1 MDKKRIPVSEPC
13 LGGNEEKYVL
23 ECVRSSWISS
33 LGKFI
38 PQFEEGFAEFC
49 GSKHG
54 VAVMNGTAALQLAL
68 AALGVKEGDEV
79 IVPDLTF
86 VATANAVRYLGAK
99 PVFVDSEMETW
110 NIDPEKIAAAV
121 TKKTKAIIPVHLYG
135 HPCDMGPIM
144 EIAKKHKLFVVE
156 DAAEAHGAEYKGRKV
171 GSLGNIGCF
180 SFYGNK
186 IITTGEGGMC
196 VTNDLKLAERMHFL
210 KDHAMRPERRY
221 WHPEIGYNLRM
232 TNIQA
237 AIGVAQLEQIG
248 RFIEAKRRNAKLY
261 NSLLQKIK
269 GLTLQPETRWAKNV
283 YWMHS
288 VLVDEEEF
296 GCSRDELMA
305 KLKEKGI
312 DSRPFFYPMHQLP
325 MYSSGYSD
333 KDFPVATELSRRGIN
348 LPSSAKLSEGDIKHV
363 CSAIAEIAAGR

>member
-1 MDKKRIPVSEPC
+1 MEKKRIPVSEPV

-38 PQFEEGFAEFC
+38 PQFEEGFARFC
-49 GSKHG
+49 GSKYG

-68 AALGVKEGDEV
+68 AALGIGEGDEV
-79 IVPDLTF
+79 IIPDLTF

-99 PVFVDSEMETW
+99 PVFVDSEKSSW
-110 NIDPEKIAAAV
+110 NIDPGKIEAAI
-121 TKKTKAIIPVHLYG
+121 TKRTKAIMPVHLYG
-135 HPCDMGPIM
+135 HPCDMGPVM
-144 EIAKKHKLFVVE
+144 EIAKKHSLFVIE
-156 DAAEAHGAEYKGRKV
+156 DGAEAHGAEYKGRKV
-171 GSLGNIGCF
+171 GSIGHVGCF

-196 VTNDLKLAERMHFL
+196 VTNDAKLAERMQFL
-210 KDHAMRPERRY
+210 RDHAMSSEKRY

-237 AIGVAQLEQIG
+237 AIGVAQLEQIEK
-248 RFIEAKRRNAKLY
+248 FLAVKTRNAKLY
-261 NSLLQKIK
+261 SSLLQKVS
-269 GLTLQPETRWAKNV
+269 GLTLQPQLPWAKSV

-288 VLVDEEEF
+288 VLVDEKEF

-305 KLKEKGI
+305 KLKERGI

-325 MYSSGYSD
+325 MYSEGYSD
-333 KDFPVATELSRRGIN
+333 KDFPVAVELSRRGIN
-348 LPSSAKLSEGDIKHV
+348 LPSSVKLSEDDIRRV
-363 CSAIAEIAAGR
+363 CAAIAEARQ